1 MYDTQRQPLRGH
13 LTDLFMQKRGTSY
26 KHGHLTL
33 LEVMALKALVVYFIL
48 HRLAITTDN
57 ILYAYMQVLR
67 VEQLTDTVDFTLDKE
82 KIEKQSG

>member
-1 MYDTQRQPLRGH
+1 
-13 LTDLFMQKRGTSY
+13 MQKRGTSY

-67 VEQLTDTVDFTLDKE
+67 VEQLTDIVDFTLDKE